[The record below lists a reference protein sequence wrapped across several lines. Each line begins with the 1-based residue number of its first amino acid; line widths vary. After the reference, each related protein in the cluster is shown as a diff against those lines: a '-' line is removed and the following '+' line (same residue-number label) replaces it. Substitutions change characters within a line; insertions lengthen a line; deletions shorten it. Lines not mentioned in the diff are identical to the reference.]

1 MKMPQTHNELII
13 RPVVERIFH
22 QKTPDGDG
30 FYETI
35 FSIANAGRTPIAVL
49 GLAIRIKFHD
59 RSEEYTLEFP
69 RDVTSWLPE
78 TNIVFLPDQM
88 PVKIPFGN
96 PTMISILKRDG
107 GKELIRADV
116 RFITR

>member
-22 QKTPDGDG
+22 QQTPDGNG
-30 FYETI
+30 FYEMI
-35 FSIANAGRTPIAVL
+35 FSIANAGRTPIEISELVM
-49 GLAIRIKFHD
+49 RIKFHD
-59 RSEEYTLEFP
+59 RPEQYTLEFP
-69 RDVTSWLPE
+69 SDVTNWLPE
-78 TNIVFLPDQM
+78 TNIIFLPDQM